1 MSFFG
6 KIGKAASA
14 VWRGVVGSPEITH
27 DVFDKDNGLL
37 VRAGGWIDGL
47 SYTDQEK
54 AQDFTALAKGMQ
66 EFVIATLGESTVR
79 SKTRRSIATLWIRF
93 ELFMAFASFLLYPV
107 DPHWSRYGWE
117 IVSSQ
122 LMVVGTL
129 TVLGFFFGA
138 HMFGRDLFASKKG
151 KE

>member
-1 MSFFG
+1 M
-6 KIGKAASA
+6 
-14 VWRGVVGSPEITH
+14 
-27 DVFDKDNGLL
+27 FDKDNGLL